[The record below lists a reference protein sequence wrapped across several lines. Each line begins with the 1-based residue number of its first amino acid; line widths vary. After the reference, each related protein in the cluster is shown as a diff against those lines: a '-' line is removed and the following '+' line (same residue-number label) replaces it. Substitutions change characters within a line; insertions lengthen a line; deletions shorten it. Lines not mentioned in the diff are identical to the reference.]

1 MPADVTGSA
10 ALNEPLCLVFA
21 WLRALRA
28 LWALAVHLSL
38 KARRGEG
45 ALPSALC
52 RHLSAVS
59 PVPPG
64 CVSSLNPRVE
74 NYSVGLR
81 ANRKNLTGRGLQ
93 RGCLIPSAKHF
104 ACPFRAQ
111 PSAGVF
117 FLSCG
122 SSESELGFILCA

>member
-52 RHLSAVS
+52 RQLCAVTSVPSAQCHPAVS
-59 PVPPG
+59 V
-64 CVSSLNPRVE
+64 L
-74 NYSVGLR
+74 
-81 ANRKNLTGRGLQ
+81 
-93 RGCLIPSAKHF
+93 
-104 ACPFRAQ
+104 
-111 PSAGVF
+111 
-117 FLSCG
+117 
-122 SSESELGFILCA
+122 